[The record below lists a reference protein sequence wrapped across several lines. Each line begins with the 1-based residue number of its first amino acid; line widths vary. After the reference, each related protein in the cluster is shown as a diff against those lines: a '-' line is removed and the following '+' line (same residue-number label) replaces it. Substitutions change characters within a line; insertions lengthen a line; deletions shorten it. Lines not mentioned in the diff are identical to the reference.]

1 MISEDLFAA
10 IGTVE
15 ISRLEKSEQGI
26 DVTCDDG
33 MEEPN
38 RDKTTIPVG
47 RVLRNLF
54 AAAVIVSL
62 LAVTAYAVVGYVIY
76 DNPEDMIS
84 SLFGDKTGF
93 DHKPYTEVP
102 MEDKP
107 GSVYGQ
113 PEYDRVEADEKVA
126 QEDVAPYVS
135 PVGKSISFKGM
146 TLTVDSF
153 LYDSGTKCGIVTY
166 VLSNPPEYEIRY
178 DGRLYLLINGR
189 AAVAF
194 NQYGYD
200 YIIQEKTTENA
211 LAAAYYFWY
220 DPQRDSEEWEE
231 AFGEKSEFSVRL
243 YLETE
248 EKTFEEID
256 QECMDEVRRTYT
268 PEEAIAE
275 AKAYYWEVFEEE
287 VPIYYPGYE
296 SEADGAY
303 RILRDRLFQERYDG
317 EAVEERSTNP
327 DKIVFDCSQS
337 SGIGN
342 IALGN
347 SGVTLSPISMR
358 VDLWKMDFLS
368 EEDKATS
375 FDISVVFTDGTEYL
389 VEGKNANGESV
400 ENKLFSN
407 MTAVEF
413 KPDQP
418 NEILTIMFNRVI
430 DLDQVTSVKIN
441 GTELTPD

>member
-1 MISEDLFAA
+1 MTWEDLFAA

-15 ISRLEKSEQGI
+15 ISRLAKSEQG
-26 DVTCDDG
+26 V
-33 MEEPN
+33 EPIVKK
-38 RDKTTIPVG
+38 KTLSAG
-47 RVLRNLF
+47 RALRNLI
-54 AAAVIVSL
+54 AAAIIISL
-62 LAVTAYAVVGYVIY
+62 LAVTAYAVAGYVIY

-84 SLFGDKTGF
+84 AIFGDKTGF

-102 MEDKP
+102 AHDKP
-107 GSVYGQ
+107 GTMYGL
-113 PEYDRVEADEKVA
+113 PEYDRAEADPKVV

-135 PVGKSISFKGM
+135 PVGKSITFKDM

-153 LYDSGTKCGIVTY
+153 LYDSGTKCGVVTY
-166 VLSNPPEYEIRY
+166 VLTNPPEYDISY
-178 DGRLYLLINGR
+178 DGRLYMLINGR

-200 YIIQEKTTENA
+200 YIIQEKTTEDT

-220 DPQRDSEEWEE
+220 DPQRDSKEWEE
-231 AFGEKSEFSVRL
+231 TFGEKSEFSVSL
-243 YLETE
+243 YMKTE

-256 QECMDEVRRTYT
+256 QECMEEVRRTYT

-303 RILRDRLFQERYDG
+303 RILRDRLIQEHYDS
-317 EAVEERSTNP
+317 EAVEERSTSP
-327 DKIVFDCSQS
+327 DKIVFDCSRS
-337 SGIGN
+337 SGIEN
-342 IALGN
+342 ITLGN

-358 VDLWKMDFLS
+358 VDFRKMEFLS

-441 GTELTPD
+441 GTELTQD

>member
-1 MISEDLFAA
+1 MTWEDLFAA

-15 ISRLEKSEQGI
+15 ISRLAKSEQG
-26 DVTCDDG
+26 V
-33 MEEPN
+33 EPIVKK
-38 RDKTTIPVG
+38 KTLSAG
-47 RVLRNLF
+47 RALRNLI
-54 AAAVIVSL
+54 AAAIIISL
-62 LAVTAYAVVGYVIY
+62 LAVTAYAVAGYVIY

-84 SLFGDKTGF
+84 AIFGDKTGF

-102 MEDKP
+102 AYDKP
-107 GSVYGQ
+107 GTMYGL
-113 PEYDRVEADEKVA
+113 PEYDRAEADPKVV

-135 PVGKSISFKGM
+135 PVGRSITFKDM

-153 LYDSGTKCGIVTY
+153 LYDSGTKCGVVTY
-166 VLSNPPEYEIRY
+166 VLTNPPEYDISY
-178 DGRLYLLINGR
+178 DGRLYMLINGR

-200 YIIQEKTTENA
+200 YIIQEKTTEDT

-220 DPQRDSEEWEE
+220 DPQRDSKEWEE
-231 AFGEKSEFSVRL
+231 TFGEKSEFSVSL
-243 YLETE
+243 YMETE

-256 QECMDEVRRTYT
+256 QECMEEVRRTYT

-303 RILRDRLFQERYDG
+303 RILRDRLIQEHYDS
-317 EAVEERSTNP
+317 EAVEERSTSP
-327 DKIVFDCSQS
+327 DKIVFDCSRS
-337 SGIGN
+337 SGIEN
-342 IALGN
+342 ITLGN

-358 VDLWKMDFLS
+358 VDFRKMAFLS

-375 FDISVVFTDGTEYL
+375 FDISMVFTDGTEYL

-441 GTELTPD
+441 GTELTQD

>member
-1 MISEDLFAA
+1 MTWEDLFAA

-15 ISRLEKSEQGI
+15 ISRLAKSEQG
-26 DVTCDDG
+26 V
-33 MEEPN
+33 EPIVKK
-38 RDKTTIPVG
+38 KTLSAG
-47 RVLRNLF
+47 RALRNLI
-54 AAAVIVSL
+54 AAAIIISL
-62 LAVTAYAVVGYVIY
+62 LAVTAYAVAGYVIY

-84 SLFGDKTGF
+84 AIFGDKTGF

-102 MEDKP
+102 AYDKP
-107 GSVYGQ
+107 GTMYGL
-113 PEYDRVEADEKVA
+113 PEYDRAEADPKVV

-135 PVGKSISFKGM
+135 PVGKSITFKDM

-153 LYDSGTKCGIVTY
+153 LYDSGTKCGVVTY
-166 VLSNPPEYEIRY
+166 VLTNPPEYDISY
-178 DGRLYLLINGR
+178 DGRLYMLINGR

-200 YIIQEKTTENA
+200 YIIQEKTTEDT

-220 DPQRDSEEWEE
+220 DPQRDSKEWEE
-231 AFGEKSEFSVRL
+231 TFGEKSEFSVSL
-243 YLETE
+243 YMETE

-256 QECMDEVRRTYT
+256 QECMEEVRRTYT

-303 RILRDRLFQERYDG
+303 RILRDRLIQEHYDS
-317 EAVEERSTNP
+317 EAVEERSTSP
-327 DKIVFDCSQS
+327 DKIVFDCSRS
-337 SGIGN
+337 SGIEN
-342 IALGN
+342 ITLGN

-358 VDLWKMDFLS
+358 VDFRKMEFLS

-441 GTELTPD
+441 GTELTQD

>member
-1 MISEDLFAA
+1 MTREDLFAA

-15 ISRLEKSEQGI
+15 ISRLAKSELEL
-26 DVTCDDG
+26 VPSSEKTS
-33 MEEPN
+33 N
-38 RDKTTIPVG
+38 RKRPG
-47 RVLRNLF
+47 RFTRHLLI
-54 AAAVIVSL
+54 AAIIVSL
-62 LAVTAYAVVGYVIY
+62 LTVTGCAVVGYVLY
-76 DNPEDMIS
+76 DSPEEMIS
-84 SLFGDKTGF
+84 SIFGDKTGY

-102 MEDKP
+102 IEDKP
-107 GSVYGQ
+107 GYVYGQ
-113 PEYDRVEADEKVA
+113 PEYDRIEADPKVV

-135 PVGKSISFKGM
+135 PVGKSISFKDSV
-146 TLTVDSF
+146 LTVDSF
-153 LYDSGTKCGIVTY
+153 LYDSGTKCGLVTY
-166 VLSNPPEYEIRY
+166 VLTNPPEYDISY

-189 AAVAF
+189 AGVAF

-220 DPQRDSEEWEE
+220 DPQRDSEGLEE
-231 AFGEKSEFSVRL
+231 TFGEKSEFSVRL

-256 QECMDEVRRTYT
+256 QECMEEVRRTYT

-275 AKAYYWEVFEEE
+275 AKAYYWDCFGEE

-303 RILRDRLFQERYDG
+303 RILRDRLIQEHYDG
-317 EAVEERSTNP
+317 EAVEERSTSS

-337 SGIGN
+337 SGIEN
-342 IALGN
+342 ITLGD

-358 VDLWKMDFLS
+358 VDLRKMDFLS

-375 FDISVVFTDGTEYL
+375 FDISVAFTDGTEYL

-430 DLDQVTSVKIN
+430 DLEQVTSVRIN
-441 GTELTPD
+441 GTELTRG

>member
-1 MISEDLFAA
+1 MTREELFEA
-10 IGTVE
+10 IGEME
-15 ISRLEKSEQGI
+15 ISSLAKSEQGM
-26 DVTCDDG
+26 G
-33 MEEPN
+33 EPN
-38 RDKTTIPVG
+38 RKKTTITMG
-47 RVLRNLF
+47 RVLRNLLV
-54 AAAVIVSL
+54 AAVIASL
-62 LAVTAYAVVGYVIY
+62 LAMTAYAVAGYVLY

-84 SLFGDKTGF
+84 AIFGNKTGF

-102 MEDKP
+102 AYDKP
-107 GSVYGQ
+107 GTMYGL
-113 PEYDRVEADEKVA
+113 PEYDRAEADPKVV

-135 PVGKSISFKGM
+135 PVGKSITFKDM

-153 LYDSGTKCGIVTY
+153 LYDSGTKCGVVTY
-166 VLSNPPEYEIRY
+166 VLTNPPEYDISY
-178 DGRLYLLINGR
+178 DGRLYMLINGR

-200 YIIQEKTTENA
+200 YIIQEKTTEDT

-220 DPQRDSEEWEE
+220 DPQRDSKEWEE
-231 AFGEKSEFSVRL
+231 TFGEKSEFSVSL
-243 YLETE
+243 YMETE

-256 QECMDEVRRTYT
+256 QECMEEVRRTYT

-303 RILRDRLFQERYDG
+303 RILRDRLIQEHYDS
-317 EAVEERSTNP
+317 EAVEERSTSP
-327 DKIVFDCSQS
+327 DKIVFDCSRS
-337 SGIGN
+337 SGIEN
-342 IALGN
+342 ITLGN

-358 VDLWKMDFLS
+358 VDFRKMEFLS

-441 GTELTPD
+441 GTELTRD

>member
-1 MISEDLFAA
+1 MTWEDLFAA

-15 ISRLEKSEQGI
+15 ISRLAKSEQG
-26 DVTCDDG
+26 V
-33 MEEPN
+33 EPIVKK
-38 RDKTTIPVG
+38 KTLSAG
-47 RVLRNLF
+47 RALRNLI
-54 AAAVIVSL
+54 AAAIIISL
-62 LAVTAYAVVGYVIY
+62 LAVTAYAVAGYVIY

-84 SLFGDKTGF
+84 AIFGDKTGF

-102 MEDKP
+102 AYDKP
-107 GSVYGQ
+107 GTMYGL
-113 PEYDRVEADEKVA
+113 PEYDRAEADPKVV

-135 PVGKSISFKGM
+135 PVGRSITFKDM

-153 LYDSGTKCGIVTY
+153 LYDSGTKCGVVTY
-166 VLSNPPEYEIRY
+166 VLTNPPEYDISY
-178 DGRLYLLINGR
+178 DGRLYMLINGR

-200 YIIQEKTTENA
+200 YIIQEKTTEDT

-220 DPQRDSEEWEE
+220 DPQRDSKEWEE
-231 AFGEKSEFSVRL
+231 TFGEKSEFSVSL
-243 YLETE
+243 YMETE

-256 QECMDEVRRTYT
+256 QECMEEVRRTYT

-303 RILRDRLFQERYDG
+303 RILRDRLIQEHYDS
-317 EAVEERSTNP
+317 EAVEERSTSP
-327 DKIVFDCSQS
+327 DKIVFDCSRS
-337 SGIGN
+337 SGIEN
-342 IALGN
+342 ITLGN

-358 VDLWKMDFLS
+358 VDFRKMEFLS

-441 GTELTPD
+441 GTELTQD

>member
-1 MISEDLFAA
+1 MTWEDLFAA

-15 ISRLEKSEQGI
+15 ISRLAKSEQG
-26 DVTCDDG
+26 V
-33 MEEPN
+33 EPIVKK
-38 RDKTTIPVG
+38 KTLSAG
-47 RVLRNLF
+47 RALRNLI
-54 AAAVIVSL
+54 AAAIIISL
-62 LAVTAYAVVGYVIY
+62 LAVTAYAVAGYVIY

-84 SLFGDKTGF
+84 AIFGDKTGF

-102 MEDKP
+102 AYDKP
-107 GSVYGQ
+107 GTMYGL
-113 PEYDRVEADEKVA
+113 PEYDRAEADPKVV

-135 PVGKSISFKGM
+135 PVGKSITFKDM

-153 LYDSGTKCGIVTY
+153 LYDSGTKCGVVTY
-166 VLSNPPEYEIRY
+166 VLTNPPEYDISY
-178 DGRLYLLINGR
+178 DGRLYMLINGR

-200 YIIQEKTTENA
+200 YIIQEKTTEDT

-220 DPQRDSEEWEE
+220 DPQRDSKEWEE
-231 AFGEKSEFSVRL
+231 TFGEKSEFSVSL
-243 YLETE
+243 YMETE

-256 QECMDEVRRTYT
+256 QECMEEVRRTYT

-303 RILRDRLFQERYDG
+303 RILRDRLIQEHYDS
-317 EAVEERSTNP
+317 EAVEERSTSP
-327 DKIVFDCSQS
+327 DKIVFDFSRS
-337 SGIGN
+337 SGIEN
-342 IALGN
+342 ITLGN

-358 VDLWKMDFLS
+358 VDFRKMEFLS

-441 GTELTPD
+441 GTELTQD